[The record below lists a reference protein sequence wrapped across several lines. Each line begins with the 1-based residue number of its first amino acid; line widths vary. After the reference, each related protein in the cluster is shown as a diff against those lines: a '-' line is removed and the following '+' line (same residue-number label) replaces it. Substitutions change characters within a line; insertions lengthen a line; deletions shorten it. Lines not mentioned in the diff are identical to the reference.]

1 MMFGERQPAATVL
14 EWVRLHD
21 RLEDDG
27 FAFDWHEGGDC
38 PGLPAH
44 VAARPQSLGLCL
56 NLEGHGQVALA
67 GRPGV
72 RLPPRQGLV
81 FLCGTADL
89 RVTRDAHQRHRFL
102 IAFFTVNFVR
112 DHLRPFAGQVH
123 PFMHGL
129 LSGRPPAA
137 AIADPLPLAAHHLAL
152 VASLRR
158 PPVALPAQELWY
170 RSKAVELLAGFLFA
184 PAADES
190 LFCSRRRRVAD
201 DRTARVAALL
211 REHLAEPLALDELAR
226 AVGCSP
232 HHLSRTFSATMGCTI
247 AQYLR
252 QVRLEKAADLLRS
265 GRHNVTETALEV
277 GYNSLS
283 HFSQAFQESYGC
295 PPGSYPQAAD
305 KK

>member
-1 MMFGERQPAATVL
+1 MMFGEKQPAAVGL

-21 RLEDDG
+21 RLEEDG
-27 FAFDWHEGGDC
+27 YAFDWHESGDC
-38 PGLPAH
+38 PALPAH
-44 VAARPQSLGLCL
+44 VSARPQCLGLCL
-56 NLEGHGQVALA
+56 NLEGQGQVALA

-102 IAFFTVNFVR
+102 IAFFTVTFVR
-112 DHLRPFAGQVH
+112 DHLHPFAGQVH
-123 PFMHGL
+123 PFMRGL
-129 LSGRPPAA
+129 LSGRTPAA
-137 AIADPLPLAAHHLAL
+137 AIADPQPLASHHLSL

-158 PPVALPAQELWY
+158 PPVAAAAQELWY

-201 DRTARVAALL
+201 DRTARVAALV
-211 REHLAEPLALDELAR
+211 RDRLAEPLALEELAR
-226 AVGCSP
+226 AAGCSP

-252 QVRLEKAADLLRS
+252 QVRLEKAAELLRH

-277 GYNSLS
+277 GYSSLS
-283 HFSQAFQESYGC
+283 HFSQAFQEAYGC